1 MMSDAPDGA
10 APRSSTDDAALIA
23 RLARGDRAALAE
35 LYDRY
40 APPLL
45 AVARR
50 MLGSG
55 REAEDLL
62 HDVFLEA
69 WRSAHDYDP
78 VRGSVRAWLVMR
90 CRSRALDR
98 MRATSRAKVVLSER
112 GEMPER
118 LEPAPDLTLRRDQEK
133 ALAALAALAPEQ
145 RQVLELAYFSGLS
158 AAEIAE
164 ALDIPIGTVKSR
176 TARGLAQLRQ
186 GLNDAQATA
195 KEHADAD
202 R

>member
-1 MMSDAPDGA
+1 MRRDAPHRADPG
-10 APRSSTDDAALIA
+10 SGTDDAALVA
-23 RLARGDRAALAE
+23 RLARGDQAALAE

-40 APPLL
+40 APLLL
-45 AVARR
+45 AVAQR
-50 MLGSG
+50 MLGAR

-78 VRGSVRAWLVMR
+78 ARGSVRAWLIMR

-98 MRATSRAKVVLSER
+98 VRATSRAKVVLSER
-112 GEMPER
+112 GEVPER
-118 LEPAPDLTLRRDQEK
+118 VEPAPDLTLRRDQEK
-133 ALAALAALAPEQ
+133 ALAALAALAPDQ

-158 AAEIAE
+158 AAEVAQ
-164 ALDIPIGTVKSR
+164 ALGIPIGTVKSR

-186 GLNDAQATA
+186 GLTEARAAQ
-195 KEHADAD
+195 EDADAD